1 MGMYS
6 AQLSGKKYFQKN
18 LMYLKTFMQ
27 LQKQGQAIRFKKFLD
42 QIRRVCMLGNNR
54 DTPWLGTH
62 LVLSE
67 SYILYLEQWSL
78 VVVHFTYYGLN
89 FCQNFHNCCFRLSR
103 CDFAWFKITHYLLSY
118 YIKRSFYSNNI
129 KNRNRMQSYL
139 MVDYDAFVLY

>member
-1 MGMYS
+1 MGMCS
-6 AQLSGKKYFQKN
+6 AQLSGKKDFQKN

-67 SYILYLEQWSL
+67 SYILCLEQWSQD
-78 VVVHFTYYGLN
+78 VQFTYYGFN
-89 FCQNFHNCCFRLSR
+89 ICQNFHNCCFRLSR
-103 CDFAWFKITHYLLSY
+103 CDFAWFKIIHYLLSY
-118 YIKRSFYSNNI
+118 YIKRSFHSHNVQI
-129 KNRNRMQSYL
+129 RNRIQSKL
-139 MVDYDAFVLY
+139 MIDYYDAFVLY